1 MARKR
6 GRRSTRRDAAELQA
20 EIQAAIVKWDALSPE
35 EKMRAGSRDLHS
47 TPGPRKSEPR
57 QRDHMD
63 SSDLTA
69 QQAAIIRD
77 RLIPLAQL
85 LGKWERRMWQ
95 REFPPG
101 DRLKL
106 ATTEALASVSEL
118 TMRFHR
124 IADPSPLRLSDR
136 PTEGERR
143 SRKDG

>member
-1 MARKR
+1 MVRRR

-20 EIQAAIVKWDALSPE
+20 EIQAAIVKWDALTPE
-35 EKMRAGSRDLHS
+35 EKMRAGSRDMHS
-47 TPGPRKSEPR
+47 TPGPRKSERP
-57 QRDHMD
+57 MD
-63 SSDLTA
+63 SSKLTA

-106 ATTEALASVSEL
+106 ATTEALGSVSEL

-124 IADPSPLRLSDR
+124 IA
-136 PTEGERR
+136 E
-143 SRKDG
+143 SRANG

>member
-1 MARKR
+1 MARRR

-20 EIQAAIVKWDALSPE
+20 EIQAARLKWEALPLE
-35 EKMRAGSRDLHS
+35 ERMKAGQRDWHS
-47 TPGPRKSEPR
+47 TPGPRTTEPR

-69 QQAAIIRD
+69 QQAAIVRD

-106 ATTEALASVSEL
+106 ATTEALGAVSEL
-118 TMRFHR
+118 TMRFHG
-124 IADPSPLRLSDR
+124 IA
-136 PTEGERR
+136 E
-143 SRKDG
+143 SRANG

>member
-1 MARKR
+1 MARKG

-20 EIQAAIVKWDALSPE
+20 EIQASIVKWDTLTPE
-35 EKMRAGSRDLHS
+35 EKMRAGSRDMHS

-77 RLIPLAQL
+77 RLIPFARL
-85 LGKWERRMWQ
+85 LGKWERRMLE

-101 DRLKL
+101 DQLKM
-106 ATTEALASVSEL
+106 ATTEALGAVSEL
-118 TMRFHR
+118 TMRLHR
-124 IADPSPLRLSDR
+124 IADPRPLSLSER
-136 PTEGERR
+136 ETEGERR
-143 SRKDG
+143 CNG